1 MQPHGYPS
9 STISCVYRGK
19 YWTVHKDAPLSP
31 PLAAPPSALINS
43 SPSTGELSTNPS
55 RPGWR
60 ARSQRVCSCLS
71 DFLHEA
77 LGSY

>member
-1 MQPHGYPS
+1 MAFAVGQLVQHA
-9 STISCVYRGK
+9 
-19 YWTVHKDAPLSP
+19 D
-31 PLAAPPSALINS
+31 LAASEDNLDRIREDS
-43 SPSTGELSTNPS
+43 SVNV
-55 RPGWR
+55 RRGWR